1 MLSRIGK
8 RHAAVAFALLVV
20 GYATFVN
27 AWCGD
32 DPYIT
37 FRAIDNAVH
46 GLGLVW
52 NPYERVQVFTDP
64 LWALLL
70 TGAYAI
76 TGEAY
81 FTTMFASVAL
91 AVAVVGVIAFATRER
106 PWWTAAL
113 AAALLVASKA
123 YVDYSTSGLENPLT
137 HLLVALFYARLLFD
151 SAPRPWTE
159 RRVVGLVA
167 LASLVYLNR
176 ADAVLAVVP
185 GLAWTLWSARGLRPR
200 ALARA
205 IVLGG
210 LPVAAWTGFSL
221 VYYGFPFPNTAYAK
235 LNGGHMLSWFHPNGV
250 AYFANSLRVD
260 RFTLPFIGVSIVTGT
275 WLAVRSRA
283 DRLAL
288 APLAGAAAYLVYV
301 MRIGGDYMSGRLFAL
316 PVLLSVLALAYLVRT
331 WSIAAGVGLAGLVLT
346 LLGARPPIT
355 SVGMYDPI
363 PIEPTGIRDERG
375 DYYLRS
381 GLMLVIGPSRA
392 DPGRTRY
399 PLDQAIRAD
408 VPQTTV
414 WGAIGYYG
422 FTHGPQWF
430 NIDDLGLSDPLL
442 ARLPGRDVEHAW
454 GRGHLFRGLPAGY
467 LESVE
472 MDENRIVDPSLHEYF
487 DHLRLV
493 TTGPIWRWD
502 RFEAIWAFN
511 TGRYRP
517 LLEQYVARMTTTD

>member
-1 MLSRIGK
+1 LLSRIRG
-8 RHAAVAFALLVV
+8 RHAALAFALLIV
-20 GYATFVN
+20 GYTTVVN

-46 GLGLVW
+46 GWGLVW

-70 TGAYAI
+70 TGVYAL

-91 AVAVVGVIAFATRER
+91 SVAVVGVIAFATRER
-106 PWWTAAL
+106 PWWTAAF
-113 AAALLVASKA
+113 AGGLLVASKA

-137 HLLVALFYARLLFD
+137 HLLVALFYTRLLFE
-151 SAPRPWTE
+151 SASRPWTE

-167 LASLVYLNR
+167 VASLVYLNR

-185 GLAWTLWSARGLRPR
+185 GLAWALWRARGLGAR
-200 ALARA
+200 ALTRA
-205 IVLGG
+205 VVLGG
-210 LPVAAWTGFSL
+210 LPVAAWTTFSL

-235 LNGGHMLSWFHPNGV
+235 LNGGRMLSWFHQNGV
-250 AYFANSLRVD
+250 AYFANSLTVD
-260 RFTLPFIGVSIVTGT
+260 RFTLPLIGATIVAGT
-275 WLAVRSRA
+275 WLATRRRD

-288 APLAGAAAYLVYV
+288 LPLAGAAAYLVYT

-316 PVLLSVLALAYLVRT
+316 PLLLSVLALAYLVRT
-331 WSIAAGVGLAGLVLT
+331 WQAAAGVGLAGLVAT
-346 LLGARPPIT
+346 LFGARPPIV
-355 SVGMYDPI
+355 SPGMYETI
-363 PIEPTGIRDERG
+363 PVERTGIRDERG
-375 DYYLRS
+375 DYYVRS
-381 GLMLVIGPSRA
+381 GLMFVMGPSRA
-392 DPGRTRY
+392 NPGRARY

-408 VPQTTV
+408 VPQATI

-422 FTHGPQWF
+422 FSHGPQWF
-430 NIDDLGLSDPLL
+430 NVDNLGLSDPLL
-442 ARLPGRDVEHAW
+442 ARLPGRYIDHAW
-454 GRGHLFRGLPAGY
+454 GRGHLFRDLPAGY

-472 MDENRIVDPSLHEYF
+472 MNENRIVDPSLHEFF

-502 RFEAIWAFN
+502 RFKAIWAFN
-511 TGRYRP
+511 TGKYRP
-517 LLEQYVARMTTTD
+517 LLEQYAGRTPTAE